1 MAEASG
7 LGSHHRG
14 RSAFHLVLS
23 LPFLLCLLVASAF
36 LAACESSPARPP
48 ARGSS
53 VRIEWLGHNC
63 FLITSAVGL
72 SVLTDPF
79 ETKYF
84 DYPVPRNLRPEI
96 ILISSEQPQVS
107 NDELT
112 ANSPQVFRDRAALG
126 RFSSRGVSFHGVST
140 SKSNADDENVAFV
153 WRMDGITFCH
163 LGLPT
168 GPLTPAMT
176 AEIGRV
182 DVLFL
187 PVGNPYLLTDA
198 ARDEMV
204 AQLSPRVVVPMS
216 YANAR
221 TTRLGYA
228 PADAWLAAQRF
239 PVKRLNS
246 STFEL
251 TKRSLPAQ
259 TTVIVPT
266 VP

>member
-1 MAEASG
+1 MP
-7 LGSHHRG
+7 
-14 RSAFHLVLS
+14 SARLLSPVLFA
-23 LPFLLCLLVASAF
+23 LTLLAG
-36 LAACESSPARPP
+36 CESPPARPP
-48 ARGSS
+48 ARGTSIR
-53 VRIEWLGHNC
+53 VEWLGHNC
-63 FLITSAVGL
+63 FLVTSALGV
-72 SVLTDPF
+72 SVLTDPY

-84 DYPVPRNLRPEI
+84 DYPARRDLRPDI
-96 ILISSEQPQVS
+96 ILITSEQPQVS
-107 NDELT
+107 NDELA

-140 SKSNADDENVAFV
+140 SKSNAEDENVAFI
-153 WRMDGITFCH
+153 WRMDGVIFCH
-163 LGLPT
+163 LGLPA
-168 GPLTPAMT
+168 GPLTPAAA

-204 AQLSPRVVVPMS
+204 AQLAPRLVVPMS

-228 PADAWLAAQRF
+228 PPDAWLAAQRL
-239 PVKRLNS
+239 PVQRLNTAS
-246 STFEL
+246 FRDQ
-251 TKRSLPAQ
+251 KSLPAQ
-259 TTVIVPT
+259 TTVIVPS